1 MEPVRTLIAQDTA
14 IKIRMTKA
22 EKERLHQGAAKA
34 GVSVAAF
41 IRSSSL
47 AAANSLQT
55 EWLVPNQKP

>member
-22 EKERLHQGAAKA
+22 EKDRLQQGAAKA

-55 EWLVPNQKP
+55 G